1 MQISTIATKL
11 ALADVKEARLF
22 NGMFE
27 PQPKE
32 DWTGRLPRLKEEAE
46 RGESIVVNLPVK
58 NGSQSLN
65 RAMNSNPAWK
75 AAAMACTGSRQRW
88 TRIVARSSITKR
100 GCARLLRWSAPVVTG
115 QSAILFCAGVRRVA
129 MKILRGDPC
138 ADIGERDGWRS
149 LKAGGVNVTTK
160 STFRAIL
167 ADWLQQ
173 SGTDREW
180 IITHT
185 TGWHHGAYIMP
196 DGEVIGDPETPILF
210 NGRSAASSGYAIA
223 GTAATAGFRRP
234 SGRGQSVHDA
244 GRGSGIIRAAYWP
257 GGC

>member
-1 MQISTIATKL
+1 MATKI
-11 ALADVKEARLF
+11 
-22 NGMFE
+22 
-27 PQPKE
+27 
-32 DWTGRLPRLKEEAE
+32 LPY
-46 RGESIVVNLPVK
+46 
-58 NGSQSLN
+58 
-65 RAMNSNPAWK
+65 
-75 AAAMACTGSRQRW
+75 
-88 TRIVARSSITKR
+88 
-100 GCARLLRWSAPVVTG
+100 
-115 QSAILFCAGVRRVA
+115 
-129 MKILRGDPC
+129 DPC

-223 GTAATAGFRRP
+223 GTAATGGIP
-234 SGRGQSVHDA
+234 SPV
-244 GRGSGIIRAAYWP
+244 WP
-257 GGC
+257 GAIRP

>member
-1 MQISTIATKL
+1 MKMKNAPNIKFLPKDKFTEAIIFAGEDAYSHVQHWIESEGKRAWDDVPPVYLGKRQLAELERLNIVDNGRRSVRVIRAGELSEMQISTIATKL

-58 NGSQSLN
+58 KRSQSLN

-115 QSAILFCAGVRRVA
+115 QSAILFCAGVLRVV
-129 MKILRGDPC
+129 MKILP
-138 ADIGERDGWRS
+138 
-149 LKAGGVNVTTK
+149 
-160 STFRAIL
+160 
-167 ADWLQQ
+167 
-173 SGTDREW
+173 
-180 IITHT
+180 
-185 TGWHHGAYIMP
+185 
-196 DGEVIGDPETPILF
+196 
-210 NGRSAASSGYAIA
+210 GRSPVLISVS
-223 GTAATAGFRRP
+223 ATAGAHLKLV
-234 SGRGQSVHDA
+234 G
-244 GRGSGIIRAAYWP
+244 
-257 GGC
+257 